1 MRVVFGPLARALDAA
16 KRKLPLTFFLDDGS
30 KKSRDEKR
38 TGVESRCNRRGNVS
52 STSSSSSSFVDEIIA
67 NSEKNT
73 RKKENK
79 KRDILVSFEEEI
91 SVLTN
96 WSFDAFQYVKNASK
110 EKEDFPLARLF
121 MTAFDIFAKGGIGES
136 K

>member
-1 MRVVFGPLARALDAA
+1 MRVVFGALAGALDAA

-38 TGVESRCNRRGNVS
+38 NGVESRCHRRGNVS
-52 STSSSSSSFVDEIIA
+52 STSSSSSFVDEIIA

-79 KRDILVSFEEEI
+79 KRDVLVSFEEEI

-121 MTAFDIFAKGGIGES
+121 MTAFEKEALAKVSE
-136 K
+136 KK